1 MNGSAMKRKNR
12 GMIIHKIIIVILLIY
27 LFLPIF
33 STFLFSIAKNW
44 QTTILP
50 DSYTLQWYV
59 EIFNDTRFLDSMG
72 RSLLVS
78 TLSVIASL
86 SIMIPSIFVI
96 VMYFPKWEKLLQA
109 TILLP
114 FAFPGVVAA
123 IGLIKMYSEPP
134 IAISGTIWILIGAY
148 FIVILPFIYQSTR
161 NSLRTINAKELVDA
175 AEVLGAGKMTSFTH
189 VVFPNILP
197 GVMVASLLSFS
208 ILFGEFVLANI
219 LVGGS
224 YETVQIYLYYQMKN
238 AGHTGSAIVLTYFIF
253 IFLLSGLILKIGQ
266 WKPKQYVS
274 ASEKRR
280 QMNELRTNRKY

>member
-1 MNGSAMKRKNR
+1 MKRKNR
-12 GMIIHKIIIVILLIY
+12 GMMIHKIIIVLLLIY

-148 FIVILPFIYQSTR
+148 FVVILPFIYQSTR
-161 NSLRTINAKELVDA
+161 NSLRTINATELVEA
-175 AEVLGAGKMTSFTH
+175 AEMLGAGKMTSFTR
-189 VVFPNILP
+189 VVLPNILP

-238 AGHTGSAIVLTYFIF
+238 AGQTGSAIVLTYFIF

-274 ASEKRR
+274 ATKKRR
-280 QMNELRTNRKY
+280 QKNEFRPYRKY